1 MTTELPLFPLH
12 TVFFPRMLMPLIIFE
27 ERYQALM
34 RHCVEH
40 EHDFGIVLIRSG
52 QEVEGPAEP
61 YEIGTTAHIMRL
73 VDLEDD
79 RKHAVVQGT
88 DRFVIR
94 ELLHDRPYLV
104 GMVDEYPLEA
114 GGLDNQLL
122 ARVEITFYRYLQ
134 LLKDAQGLTIEISNL
149 PDDPEGIAWMIA
161 WGLQVD
167 LPHRQELLST
177 RSLQELLQQ
186 EKRLLDN
193 ENRILEILDSDAVK
207 RRLPPESMG
216 AISLN

>member
-1 MTTELPLFPLH
+1 M
-12 TVFFPRMLMPLIIFE
+12 MM
-27 ERYQALM
+27 
-34 RHCVEH
+34 HCVEH
-40 EHDFGIVLIRSG
+40 ERDFGIALIRSG
-52 QEVEGPAEP
+52 QEVGGPAEP

-79 RKHAVVQGT
+79 RKHAIVRGT
-88 DRFVIR
+88 DRFIIR

-104 GMVDEYPLEA
+104 GIVDEYPLEA

-122 ARVEITFYRYLQ
+122 AHVEITFYRYLQ
-134 LLKDAQGLTIEISNL
+134 LLKQAQGFTISISNS

-167 LPHRQELLST
+167 LPHRQELLSI

-186 EKRLLDN
+186 EKTLLDN
-193 ENRILEILDSDAVK
+193 ENRILEILDSDEVK
-207 RRLPPESMG
+207 RRMPLESMG
-216 AISLN
+216 FISLN